1 MLSDAIKDE
10 SVMRRVIRR
19 GVSEII
25 VESEFVERLHAGVPL
40 RLKMGFDPSAT
51 DIHMGHAVGLRKLR
65 QLQDLGHKV
74 VLIVGDWTAQI
85 GDPSGRS
92 ATRPMLTAEQVRENA
107 ATYMAQ
113 FFKIVDRDRTE
124 TRWQSEWFG
133 DFSLTDVIGLTSR
146 FTVAQFL
153 ARDDFATRFKAN
165 QPIAITELLY
175 PLLQAYDS
183 VAIESDVEFGGTD
196 QMFNLLVGRDLQG
209 MVGQTPQQCF
219 LMPLLPGTDGVQK
232 MSKSLG
238 NYIGI
243 DEPANEIY
251 GKTMSLPDEQ
261 IVPYSEYLT
270 DIDDDEIGEMRDA
283 LDGGSVNPMELKKRL
298 ARELVAQ
305 FHDRDAALEAERN
318 FERTVQGGQRPD
330 DIKEVWL
337 SRNSIRQSDAPIQV
351 GEGELLAYLDRLS
364 VQLGLASSVS
374 EGRRLS
380 EQDAFTVDGNRPVI
394 FEPGTRR
401 RLTTVKDGSVIRRGS
416 RAYRRLRF
424 EE

>member
-1 MLSDAIKDE
+1 MPNAIQDGG
-10 SVMRRVIRR
+10 VMRRVLKR

-25 VESEFVERLHAGVPL
+25 VESEFVERLQSGRPL

-51 DIHMGHAVGLRKLR
+51 DIHLGHAVGLRKLR

-133 DFSLTDVIGLTSR
+133 DFSLSDVIRLTSR

-153 ARDDFATRFKAN
+153 ARDDFASRFKAN

-209 MVGQTPQQCF
+209 MMGQTPQQCF

-251 GKTMSLPDEQ
+251 GKAMSLPDSQ
-261 IVPYSEYLT
+261 ILPYSEYLT
-270 DIDDDEIGEMRDA
+270 DVVDDEIEEMRLA

-298 ARELVAQ
+298 ARELVTQ
-305 FHDRDAALEAERN
+305 FHDVEAAREAERH
-318 FERTVQGGQRPD
+318 FERTVQGGGVPEDMPEYALPPAETLAGMR
-330 DIKEVWL
+330 L
-337 SRNSIRQSDAPIQV
+337 SRLLVDA
-351 GEGELLAYLDRLS
+351 
-364 VQLGLASSVS
+364 GLASSAGEARRLISQGAVQVDGERVTDDS
-374 EGRRLS
+374 TAGVKAGVVLRAGRRRY
-380 EQDAFTVDGNRPVI
+380 V
-394 FEPGTRR
+394 
-401 RLTTVKDGSVIRRGS
+401 RLV
-416 RAYRRLRF
+416 
-424 EE
+424 

>member
-10 SVMRRVIRR
+10 SVMRRVLKR
-19 GVSEII
+19 GVSDII
-25 VESEFVERLHAGVPL
+25 VESEFVERLRGDTPL

-153 ARDDFATRFKAN
+153 ARDDFKTRFDAN

-251 GKTMSLPDEQ
+251 GKTMSLPDDQ
-261 IVPYSEYLT
+261 IMPYSEYLT
-270 DIDDDEIGEMRDA
+270 DIAEDEIDEMRDA
-283 LDGGSVNPMELKKRL
+283 LAGGSVNPMELKKRL

-305 FHDRDAALEAERN
+305 FHDADAALESERH
-318 FERTVQGGQRPD
+318 FERTVQGGGVPD
-330 DIKEVWL
+330 DMPEYALPAPDALAGMRL
-337 SRNSIRQSDAPIQV
+337 SRLLVDA
-351 GEGELLAYLDRLS
+351 
-364 VQLGLASSVS
+364 GLAGSAGEARRLISQGAVQIDGERVS
-374 EGRRLS
+374 EDSAAGVSSGAVLRAGRRRY
-380 EQDAFTVDGNRPVI
+380 VRV
-394 FEPGTRR
+394 
-401 RLTTVKDGSVIRRGS
+401 V
-416 RAYRRLRF
+416 
-424 EE
+424 

>member
-1 MLSDAIKDE
+1 LSDAIKDE
-10 SVMRRVIRR
+10 SVMRRVLKR
-19 GVSEII
+19 GVSDII
-25 VESEFVERLHAGVPL
+25 VESEFVERLKGDRPL

-51 DIHMGHAVGLRKLR
+51 DIHLGHAVGLRKLR

-107 ATYMAQ
+107 ATYMVQ

-153 ARDDFATRFKAN
+153 ARDDFANRFKAN

-243 DEPANEIY
+243 DETSNEIY

-261 IVPYSEYLT
+261 IIPYSEYLT
-270 DIDDDEIGEMRDA
+270 DIADDEIDEMRKA
-283 LDGGSVNPMELKKRL
+283 LDNDAVNPMELKKRL
-298 ARELVAQ
+298 ARELVTQ
-305 FHDRDAALEAERN
+305 FHDSDAAREADEH
-318 FERTVQGGQRPD
+318 FERTVQRGGVPEDMPEYELPSTDLLEDMR
-330 DIKEVWL
+330 L
-337 SRNSIRQSDAPIQV
+337 SRLLVDA
-351 GEGELLAYLDRLS
+351 
-364 VQLGLASSVS
+364 GLASSAGEARRLISQGAVHIGGVRVS
-374 EGRRLS
+374 DDSAAGIKSGAILRAGRRRY
-380 EQDAFTVDGNRPVI
+380 V
-394 FEPGTRR
+394 
-401 RLTTVKDGSVIRRGS
+401 RLV
-416 RAYRRLRF
+416 
-424 EE
+424 